1 MLSSRV
7 LCEGIA
13 RPILNY
19 SKKVKKVELKRRSCV
34 KVAQIITG
42 HPDNPKPDG
51 KVKTVAEE
59 VKGLHL
65 YSKKFLDHVGESAPL
80 LKTWIGY
87 DGDRAPGKAP
97 SVAITATSMNTIAMM
112 NIIRE
117 KLPYNNIEHNITKI
131 EQLAADLSVWAKVL
145 AAGDTIYKPEAPQV
159 SIYKKQFWIAAKTPQ
174 RYLDIKSDMIIK
186 QIEES
191 TRKIS
196 EKDSVDLNSHD
207 SSQKITDKINYNSQ
221 HKWDSYA
228 DSRLENIF
236 EDQTRN
242 IILDKIHEIHKK
254 INKEG
259 KILFAKLDQSI
270 MSEKIK
276 ASLKPTLALAQ
287 PRLCATELENTL
299 ISLMKHYNL
308 EVSENPDQRF
318 EEFKTFYYEVANT
331 KVDTFFTV
339 TKKNTIKDEIYKLDQ
354 NEQNN
359 LNLFQ
364 VYTSMGPEMVSELV
378 IANTLSASQVAA
390 AMCLAELSKKN
401 DEVVVPIKPLFE
413 NLNTCQELG
422 EIYTQLLNW
431 DVFEKQV
438 DESYVRLFIAQSDM
452 TLQPGFAAGRVG
464 IREAVK
470 DVSEVVATFYSAR
483 KAPEIEVTLGQG
495 SSAIRGDLEGKAQ
508 LDALTCPVN
517 PNINLTISA
526 TLQTNKRERIL
537 AELETSNNKSFDS
550 AFNGLDRAN
559 NSFYQNE
566 FYKDKESLS
575 LLRQFFAPS
584 VEIYHKTLESNSE
597 FMKWVLTNKLSLN
610 SLKLTAEIKGGSRDG
625 VLNFD
630 EKFSFLN
637 QRAITAGILA
647 KTLGIPLSFFGL
659 AEAIKID
666 KENDGVLL
674 KKIKEKSNNP
684 TIKQHLEELRIV
696 LAEVNF
702 DLFNKYKPNKELEDK
717 FKQEYKVIDSFFIF
731 VTGSPIK
738 NPDDNFIKEVVRA
751 TNMRAEKF
759 DLYSGNIITRINNLK
774 MSHPKGTWSYHTSA
788 KARDS

>member
-1 MLSSRV
+1 MMLSNCRV
-7 LCEGIA
+7 LFGGIA
-13 RPILNY
+13 RPIRNY
-19 SKKVKKVELKRRSCV
+19 SNQLKKVELKQHSCV

-51 KVKTVAEE
+51 TVKTVAEE

-65 YSKKFLDHVGESAPL
+65 YSKFFLDHVGESAPI

-112 NIIRE
+112 KLIRE
-117 KLPYNNIEHNITKI
+117 KVFNSNIENNIVKI
-131 EQLAADLSVWAKVL
+131 EQLATKLGVWAKIL
-145 AAGDTIYKPEAPQV
+145 AAGDTIYKPDSPQV
-159 SIYKKQFWIAAKTPQ
+159 SIYKKQFWIADKTPEK
-174 RYLDIKSDMIIK
+174 YLEIKNDLLNK
-186 QIEES
+186 QIEEVVQKLN
-191 TRKIS
+191 KI
-196 EKDSVDLNSHD
+196 DSSKLNAND
-207 SSQKITDKINYNSQ
+207 SSQKINDKKNYIIQ
-221 HKWDSYA
+221 HKWDFYA
-228 DSRLENIF
+228 DSKLENLSR
-236 EDQTRN
+236 DQIRK

-259 KILFAKLDQSI
+259 NILFEKLDRCL
-270 MSEKIK
+270 MSKKIK
-276 ASLKPTLALAQ
+276 ESLKPTLALAQ
-287 PRLCATELENTL
+287 PRLCATEVENTL
-299 ISLMKHYNL
+299 ISLMKHCSL
-308 EVSENPDQRF
+308 DVSDNPDQRF
-318 EEFKTFYYEVANT
+318 EEFKTFYHEVTSN
-331 KVDTFFTV
+331 KEDIFTNV
-339 TKKNTIKDEIYKLDQ
+339 TKKVTLKDEIYKLDE

-364 VYTSMGPEMVSELV
+364 VYTSMGPKMVSELV

-390 AMCLAELSKKN
+390 AMCLAELSRQN
-401 DEVVVPIKPLFE
+401 GEVAVPIKPLFE

-422 EIYTQLLNW
+422 AIYTQLLNW
-431 DVFEKQV
+431 DIFEKQAN
-438 DESYVRLFIAQSDM
+438 ESYIRLFIAQSDM

-470 DVSEVVATFYSAR
+470 DVSEVVANFYLAR

-495 SSAIRGDLEGKAQ
+495 SSAIRGDLGGKAQ

-517 PNINLTISA
+517 PNISLTISA

-537 AELETSNNKSFDS
+537 TELEKSNNQSFDL

-575 LLRQFFAPS
+575 LLREFFAPS
-584 VEIYHKTLESNSE
+584 VKIYHKTLESNSE
-597 FMKWVLTNKLSLN
+597 FMKWVLTNKLTLD
-610 SLKLTAEIKGGSRDG
+610 SLKLTAEVKGGSRDG

-630 EKFSFLN
+630 EKFSLLN

-659 AEAIKID
+659 AEAIKKD
-666 KENDGVLL
+666 KENNEVLL
-674 KKIKEKSNNP
+674 KQIKEKSNNP

-696 LAEVNF
+696 LAEINF
-702 DLFNKYKPNKELEDK
+702 DLFNKYKPSKELQEK
-717 FKQEYKVIDSFFIF
+717 FRQDYKVIDSFFID
-731 VTGSPIK
+731 VTGFPIK
-738 NPDDNFIKEVVRA
+738 NKDDVFIKEVVR
-751 TNMRAEKF
+751 TTKMRAEKF
-759 DLYSGNIITRINNLK
+759 HLNSGSIISRVNNLK
-774 MSHPKGTWSYHTSA
+774 TSYPKGTWAYHTMA
-788 KARDS
+788 NK